1 MDTVQKTREEGNKT
15 KKKVDDRKLESKK
28 KIEQHLNSE
37 ATEAKISHRAESNF
51 KLLEKRGN

>member
-37 ATEAKISHRAESNF
+37 ATEAKISH
-51 KLLEKRGN
+51 